1 MKRCSA
7 EEAAALLRPRD
18 TMILGF
24 GPAQPG
30 VLLEEMGK
38 RDDGEDLTAVKLA
51 MSPSTSLMR
60 WRAVFASSALP
71 SVRTS
76 ATITPDRSTPRWS
89 FFQAR
94 LPRPPC
100 LTAAHS
106 PSPTMDSPVLP
117 TMR

>member
-38 RDDGEDLTAVKLA
+38 RDDGEDLTVFGGAPAPALSDFREVGRA
-51 MSPSTSLMR
+51 SPLGVLR
-60 WRAVFASSALP
+60 P
-71 SVRTS
+71 GE
-76 ATITPDRSTPRWS
+76 TPNSGNGRILIM
-89 FFQAR
+89 AR
-94 LPRPPC
+94 
-100 LTAAHS
+100 
-106 PSPTMDSPVLP
+106 
-117 TMR
+117 